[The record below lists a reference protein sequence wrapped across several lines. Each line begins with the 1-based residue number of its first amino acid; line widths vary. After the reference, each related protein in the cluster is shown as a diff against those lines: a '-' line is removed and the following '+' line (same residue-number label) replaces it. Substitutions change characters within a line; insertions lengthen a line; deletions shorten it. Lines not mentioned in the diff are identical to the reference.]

1 MLKFITEDYLRAL
14 YKKEAFEYFQVC
26 EDQRLTPGGRQYL
39 LDKKIE
45 IKFFDKNKSSKLN
58 IVVSDNNI
66 YKLKSLDIEFL
77 SIANELLGKS
87 TEFTHELLEIKNIFK
102 NIIDNLEK
110 KTELIKLEEKSEVI
124 KCSSI
129 DENHLYHKNGKYIFS
144 LKKLSFELCFFKNLF
159 LKDKGIN
166 RNFDLVINKLEKLIH
181 HMMEEL

>member
-1 MLKFITEDYLRAL
+1 MLKFITEDYLRDL
-14 YKKEAFEYFQVC
+14 YKKEAFECFQVC

-45 IKFFDKNKSSKLN
+45 IKFFDKNSKLN

-66 YKLKSLDIEFL
+66 YKLKSLDMEFL
-77 SIANELLGKS
+77 FIANELLGKS
-87 TEFTHELLEIKNIFK
+87 TEFTYELLEIKKIFK

-110 KTELIKLEEKSEVI
+110 KTELIKVEEKNESTE
-124 KCSSI
+124 CSSI

-144 LKKLSFELCFFKNLF
+144 LKKLSFELCFSKNLF
-159 LKDKGIN
+159 LKNMGIN

-181 HMMEEL
+181 QMMEEL